1 MTEWLWVEKYRPQT
15 ITDCVLPQRLKKPFQ
30 EYVKSGTIPNLLLAG
45 DAGVGKTTVAK
56 ALCKEIG
63 VDYIFINSSEERG
76 IDMLRGKIKQFAS
89 TMSFEGTKK
98 VIILDE
104 ADYLT
109 PEAQAALR
117 GAIEEF
123 SSNCTFIL
131 TCNYK
136 KRLISAIHSRCTVI
150 DFSLQE
156 QEKKE
161 MRVEIFNRVRSILT
175 SENIEYDAH
184 VLAKIVKDFFPD
196 FRRII
201 NELQR
206 FSVLGKID
214 SEVLK
219 HFSEIQ
225 NFDALVEA
233 LKTKDFR
240 KLRFWVAENK
250 ESDAVRF
257 YRYIYDNLT
266 EHIKPQT
273 VPLLVILIAKY
284 QYQHAF
290 AADPEINVLAML
302 TEIMLQCEFK

>member
-1 MTEWLWVEKYRPQT
+1 MAEWLWVEKYRPQK
-15 ITDCVLPQRLKKPFQ
+15 ISECVLPQRLKHPFQ
-30 EYVKSGTIPNLLLAG
+30 EYVKSGSIPNLLLAG

-76 IDMLRGKIKQFAS
+76 IDLLRGKIKQFAS

-136 KRLISAIHSRCTVI
+136 KRLINAIHSRCTVI

-156 QEKKE
+156 QERKE
-161 MRVEIFNRVRSILT
+161 MRVEIFNRVKHILNSESI
-175 SENIEYDAH
+175 EFDQH
-184 VLAKIVKDFFPD
+184 VVAKIVKDFFPD

-206 FSVLGKID
+206 FSSFGKID
-214 SEVLK
+214 KEVLN
-219 HFSEIQ
+219 HFSDIQ
-225 NFDALVEA
+225 NLDVLIDS

-240 KLRFWVAENK
+240 KLRYWVAENK

-257 YRYIYDNLT
+257 YRYIYDNLID
-266 EHIKPQT
+266 HIKPQT
-273 VPLLVILIAKY
+273 VPLLVILVAKY

-290 AADPEINVLAML
+290 AADPELNVLALL
-302 TEIMLQCEFK
+302 TEIMIQCDFK